1 MSEKKIDF
9 LRHIVNYVLASKIDI
24 AKQVADDVRK
34 MVEKAEEK
42 YKFSA
47 FGGDVKRLVDYLRSP
62 DFDELVKF
70 LRDAGKIDLLD
81 EILRLA
87 KEKYKNIPEI
97 VEAIDARLKALGKEK
112 EELKEVKEAFDKIV
126 NVVGDRAIVERL
138 GTTLTITIK
147 GIGRIIVS
155 YDPVDKSYNLDL
167 EITGSKKKVS
177 LNTIIDVIE
186 ALLRLGS

>member
-1 MSEKKIDF
+1 MSAKKVDF
-9 LRHIVNYVLASKIDI
+9 LRHIVNYVLASKMDV

-34 MVEKAEEK
+34 MIEKAEEK

-47 FGGDVKRLVDYLRSP
+47 FGGDIKKLVDYLRSP

-70 LRDAGKIDLLD
+70 LKDAGKIDLID

-87 KEKYKNIPEI
+87 KEKYKDIPEI
-97 VEAIDARLKALGKEK
+97 VEAIDARLQALGKEK
-112 EELKEVKEAFDKIV
+112 KELKEVEEAFDKITS
-126 NVVGDRAIVERL
+126 VVGDRAIVERI
-138 GTTLTITIK
+138 GTTLSITIR
-147 GIGRIIVS
+147 GLGRVIVS

-167 EITGSKKKVS
+167 EITGSKKKLS

-186 ALLRLGS
+186 TLLRLSS

>member
-9 LRHIVNYVLASKIDI
+9 LRHIVNYVLASKMDVV
-24 AKQVADDVRK
+24 KQVADDVRK

-47 FGGDVKRLVDYLRSP
+47 FGGDVKRLADYLRSP

-70 LRDAGKIDLLD
+70 LRDAGKIDLLE

-87 KEKYKNIPEI
+87 REKYKNIPEI
-97 VEAIDARLKALGKEK
+97 VEAVDARLKTLSQEK
-112 EELKEVKEAFDKIV
+112 EELKEVSEAFDKII
-126 NVVGDRAIVERL
+126 NTVGDRAVVERI
-138 GTTLTITIK
+138 GTTLNITIK

-155 YDPVDKSYNLDL
+155 YDPVDKSYNIDL
-167 EITGSKKKVS
+167 EITGSRKKVS
-177 LNTIIDVIE
+177 LNTIIDVVE
-186 ALLRLGS
+186 SLLRLGS